1 MNSALDY
8 FATATVQ
15 GGRRLQVKLLGRQG
29 RRSVLVR
36 YQIQS
41 GVVRTRWLPVARV
54 DVSPETLALLPL
66 YVRRVCPAVR
76 FDSPIVVGDIIA
88 DEVTRC
94 DRCGQQHRCT
104 WSRSTYANGHV
115 VRTWTGRR
123 QLLLGIVPAD
133 GGDHGSR

>member
-1 MNSALDY
+1 MSALDY
-8 FATATVQ
+8 FSTATVQ
-15 GGRRLQVKLLGRQG
+15 GGRRLPVKLLGRQG
-29 RRSVLVR
+29 MRRVLVR

-66 YVRRVCPAVR
+66 YVRRVCPAVQ
-76 FDSPIVVGDIIA
+76 FTNPIVVGDIIP

-94 DRCGQQHRCT
+94 DRCGQQHRCI
-104 WSRSTYANGHV
+104 WSQSTYAMGQTV
-115 VRTWTGRR
+115 YWTGRR